1 MTGLTEI
8 EKAQRI
14 LEGRCVECGELSPRH
29 LFSCSN
35 LADYRY
41 MYGNYDQYE
50 ITDTDH
56 DYHEPN

>member
-8 EKAQRI
+8 EISQRV
-14 LEGRCVECGELSPRH
+14 LEGRCVECGAKLPQH

-35 LADYRY
+35 LANFRY

-50 ITDTDH
+50 LTDTDH